1 MIGKIPKH
9 WRIKKLG
16 DVLEIF
22 PTASYSRSELSDEG
36 EVQYIHYGDI
46 HTKFDSLLEIT
57 DDTLPKISKS
67 KGEKYETIQLG
78 DLVMVDASEDYQGVG
93 KSTEIIAL
101 SRYNTI
107 AGLHTFLLRDKGEYF
122 YLGYKGYI
130 TMSDYVKKQ
139 LYIAATGTKVYSLSK
154 ESLKLIQLPIPPLKE
169 QERITKILLTCDKA
183 IRLTTQIITQLKQRN
198 QGLAQ
203 QLLMGEKRI
212 KGFENSVWKEV
223 KLGEIGFFFKGKG
236 VFKNKII
243 DKGFKCLTYGDLYT
257 KYDFVIKDVKSF
269 IDKET
274 TLISQEIRYGDI
286 CFAGSGETLEDIG
299 KCATFIDD
307 EIGYAGGDIIV
318 FRTKQNPITMSYLL
332 NSDIV
337 KKQKT
342 NMGQGHSVVHIY
354 SSQLEKL
361 EVSLPSIAEQNAIA
375 QILDTAHQEL
385 KLYEQKLQLL
395 QAQKKTLMQKLLTG
409 EVLTVK

>member
-107 AGLHTFLLRDKGEYF
+107 AGLHTFLLRNKGEYF

-203 QLLMGEKRI
+203 QLLTGEKRI

-223 KLGEIGFFFKGKG
+223 KLGEIGE
-236 VFKNKII
+236 VYQPETISQNLLTEE
-243 DKGFKCLTYGDLYT
+243 GFKVYGANGVIGYYS
-257 KYDFVIKDVKSF
+257 KYNHEKEQIAVVCRGSTCGLVNFTEAKSWITGNAMVINLDGNPNYSKLFVYEYLKNDNLNY
-269 IDKET
+269 
-274 TLISQEIRYGDI
+274 LIT
-286 CFAGSGETLEDIG
+286 GSGQPQITS
-299 KCATFIDD
+299 
-307 EIGYAGGDIIV
+307 EIKNHIIKV
-318 FRTKQNPITMSYLL
+318 
-332 NSDIV
+332 
-337 KKQKT
+337 
-342 NMGQGHSVVHIY
+342 
-354 SSQLEKL
+354 
-361 EVSLPSIAEQNAIA
+361 PSFKEQNAIA
-375 QILDTAHQEL
+375 QILDTVHQEL

-395 QAQKKTLMQKLLTG
+395 LAQKKTLMQKLLTG
-409 EVLTVK
+409 EVLTIKK

>member
-1 MIGKIPKH
+1 M
-9 WRIKKLG
+9 
-16 DVLEIF
+16 
-22 PTASYSRSELSDEG
+22 
-36 EVQYIHYGDI
+36 
-46 HTKFDSLLEIT
+46 
-57 DDTLPKISKS
+57 
-67 KGEKYETIQLG
+67 
-78 DLVMVDASEDYQGVG
+78 
-93 KSTEIIAL
+93 
-101 SRYNTI
+101 
-107 AGLHTFLLRDKGEYF
+107 
-122 YLGYKGYI
+122 
-130 TMSDYVKKQ
+130 
-139 LYIAATGTKVYSLSK
+139 
-154 ESLKLIQLPIPPLKE
+154 
-169 QERITKILLTCDKA
+169 LT
-183 IRLTTQIITQLKQRN
+183 
-198 QGLAQ
+198 
-203 QLLMGEKRI
+203 GEKRI
-212 KGFENSVWKEV
+212 KGFENSIWKEV
-223 KLGEIGFFFKGKG
+223 RLGEIGFFFKGKG
-236 VFKNKII
+236 VSKNKII

-274 TLISQEIRYGDI
+274 ALISQEIRYGDI

-354 SSQLEKL
+354 LSQLEKL

-375 QILDTAHQEL
+375 QILDTVHQEL

-409 EVLTVK
+409 EILTIKK